1 MATNRDF
8 RDRSCAC
15 SAAMPEGARDEL
27 PPPEVIERR
36 LQELSD
42 LYELG
47 KALRE
52 VRFVDQPPK
61 PQSDRVRERP
71 DEPA

>member
-8 RDRSCAC
+8 RERSCAC
-15 SAAMPEGARDEL
+15 SAVVPESARDGL
-27 PPPEVIERR
+27 PPPDVVERR

-52 VRFVDQPPK
+52 MRFVDPPRK
-61 PQSDRVRERP
+61 PTADRVRERP
-71 DEPA
+71 DEC

>member
-1 MATNRDF
+1 MAEKP
-8 RDRSCAC
+8 S
-15 SAAMPEGARDEL
+15 DEL

-36 LQELSD
+36 LRELEQ

-52 VRFVDQPPK
+52 VRFVDPPPK
-61 PQSDRVRERP
+61 PAADGVRGRP
-71 DEPA
+71 DERA

>member
-1 MATNRDF
+1 
-8 RDRSCAC
+8 
-15 SAAMPEGARDEL
+15 
-27 PPPEVIERR
+27 VIERR

>member
-1 MATNRDF
+1 MNLTEKPD
-8 RDRSCAC
+8 
-15 SAAMPEGARDEL
+15 DEL

-52 VRFVDQPPK
+52 MRFVDPPQK
-61 PQSDRVRERP
+61 PATDRVRERP

>member
-1 MATNRDF
+1 
-8 RDRSCAC
+8 
-15 SAAMPEGARDEL
+15 MPEKPSNEL

-47 KALRE
+47 KSLRE
-52 VRFVDQPPK
+52 MRFVDPPRK
-61 PQSDRVRERP
+61 PAIDRVRERP
-71 DEPA
+71 DEC